1 MPAKNPKDVFVT
13 LMSEARNNTERT
25 AKVYQE
31 LSQEAQNSDVQENL
45 EAQAFVTEKNLE
57 ALDRCFEIIGEKPQE
72 TDGRIHDV
80 FVEDFKKELTEIES
94 PPAKHL
100 FMLAKATQLAHLRY
114 AEYMTLIT
122 AAEVTGH
129 TVVGVLLEST
139 LADKLAFQERTQRL
153 IQNIIEGKM
162 VARMVA

>member
-1 MPAKNPKDVFVT
+1 MPANNPKDVFVT

-25 AKVYQE
+25 AQLYHE
-31 LSQEAQNSDVQENL
+31 LSQTAQNPDVQETL

-57 ALDRCFEIIGEKPQE
+57 ALDRCFEIIGERPQP
-72 TDGRIHDV
+72 TSGRMHDV
-80 FVEDFKKELTEIES
+80 FVEDLERELTEIPS

-100 FMLAKATQLAHLRY
+100 FILAKATQLAYLRY
-114 AEYMTLIT
+114 AEYITLVT

-139 LADKLAFQERTQRL
+139 LADKAAFQERTQCL
-153 IQNIIEGKM
+153 IQNIIDGKM
-162 VARMVA
+162 AAGMVA